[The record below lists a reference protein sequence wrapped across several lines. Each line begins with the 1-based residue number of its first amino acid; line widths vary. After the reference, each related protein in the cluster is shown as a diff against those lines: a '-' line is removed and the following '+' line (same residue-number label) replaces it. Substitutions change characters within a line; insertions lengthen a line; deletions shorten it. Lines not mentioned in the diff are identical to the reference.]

1 MRVNEPITNHE
12 IEVPEGEPLVS
23 RTDRSGNIVF
33 TNHVFVETS
42 GFTEGELVGSPHN
55 IVRHPQMP
63 KEAFA
68 NLWATIKAGR
78 PWDGLVKNRA
88 KNGDF
93 YWVRANVTPV
103 VQEGEVTGYISIR
116 SKPTRA
122 QIDAAERSYAAI
134 RAGTA
139 KGIALADGEVV
150 RSGPGAWLG
159 DWAHSVTGRLLA
171 VTAAALLTAR
181 ESISAG
187 GGAPWPLQRGP
198 VRLRRFSARPSA
210 EMARRRSR

>member
-68 NLWATIKAGR
+68 NLWATIKAGSPLER
-78 PWDGLVKNRA
+78 I
-88 KNGDF
+88 
-93 YWVRANVTPV
+93 
-103 VQEGEVTGYISIR
+103 GE
-116 SKPTRA
+116 
-122 QIDAAERSYAAI
+122 E
-134 RAGTA
+134 
-139 KGIALADGEVV
+139 
-150 RSGPGAWLG
+150 
-159 DWAHSVTGRLLA
+159 
-171 VTAAALLTAR
+171 
-181 ESISAG
+181 
-187 GGAPWPLQRGP
+187 PLQE
-198 VRLRRFSARPSA
+198 RRFLLGASECHTGGRGQ
-210 EMARRRSR
+210 